1 MEKYLPTTKVASEK
15 NFSPV
20 YTHLMH
26 VQAFALVVS
35 HALDISQHSL
45 KEWSIIWLKWNL
57 HIQYIA
63 LKEYRNSSL
72 PKPQNEKYTWK
83 KKKRQIELSV
93 HEFTSFGWK
102 PVQF

>member
-1 MEKYLPTTKVASEK
+1 MLDHGEVSSHNQGGEREE

-83 KKKRQIELSV
+83 KKNAKLN
-93 HEFTSFGWK
+93 
-102 PVQF
+102 